1 MSANDLEFKYAEIP
15 LWKPDDIKQSFDVLP
30 SHNSGRIP
38 VTRLEHWREF
48 DKLLEHE
55 FFNRADIDLV
65 YRGHRRCDWSLIP
78 TLARFAK
85 DEIITE
91 ELATAQL
98 SLFRKTIRG
107 RIIDHSL
114 FNPEDQSEIDELWS
128 IGQHHELMTPLL
140 DWSYSPYV
148 ALFFA
153 FAEQDRNDETDN
165 PYRAIYVLN
174 KSFIDYNSETDLR
187 VMEPRK
193 DDHGR
198 LVNQA
203 GLFTFSPYGTT
214 IENKLTEIL
223 NSEEFTESE
232 LKDAST
238 EEEACIIA
246 KYICKIYVKNEDQ
259 QSCLKHLRRMNI
271 HHASLF
277 PDLIGAAKYCNI
289 NTAEKE
295 SNKNRVSKERVNYTN
310 NVEIESSNTIKKTT
324 ISAKNEISISNE
336 QTKSI
341 HDLLVKHSVREL
353 SEENIE
359 TLSLKLTH
367 ILKDNWVVDWQERQ
381 SIMARIRNNVRVVLR
396 QNQYK
401 ETVSD
406 EFLDDFIGY
415 AQALKE

>member
-1 MSANDLEFKYAEIP
+1 MSPNDLEVKYEQIP

-30 SHNSGRIP
+30 SHHSGRIP
-38 VTRLEHWREF
+38 VTRVEHWRGF

-153 FAEQDRNDETDN
+153 FAEQDRHDETDN

-238 EEEACIIA
+238 EEEASIIA
-246 KYICKIYVKNEDQ
+246 KYICKIYIKNEDQ

-295 SNKNRVSKERVNYTN
+295 SNKKRVSFKNDIERG
-310 NVEIESSNTIKKTT
+310 SSNTIKETT
-324 ISAKNEISISNE
+324 SIAKNDVSISSE
-336 QTKSI
+336 QAKSI
-341 HDLLVKHSVREL
+341 HDLLMKHSVQEL
-353 SEENIE
+353 SGENIE
-359 TLSLKLTH
+359 VLSLKLKR
-367 ILKDNWVVDWQERQ
+367 ILEDNWVVDWQERE

-396 QNQYK
+396 QNKYK
-401 ETVSD
+401 GTVSD